1 VQDGKNSNNI
11 GRTRVKK
18 GRKNAMRGAATIPRM
33 SEAKKNEILNHV
45 SKKVSTRPSTLS
57 NLLKGVSYVPN
68 HLPQIRSMVES
79 QPQVSKRQIG
89 KRTYYFKSSEK
100 RSAKQP
106 ARVAIA

>member
-18 GRKNAMRGAATIPRM
+18 ERKNAMRGAATIPRM